1 MTAMVDSYILYVDF
15 PFFFIYTIYMR
26 HSLELFYSIG
36 TLQDKLENKAPRE

>member
-1 MTAMVDSYILYVDF
+1 
-15 PFFFIYTIYMR
+15 MR